1 MEDLYPHCVAIRK
14 VNLADDL
21 RKIASI
27 ANYLRNQLHCR
38 YPREYRI
45 SSDKDNH
52 YYHFSDYDKAEQLRS
67 LYG

>member
-1 MEDLYPHCVAIRK
+1 MENYPHCVSIK
-14 VNLADDL
+14 KIDFKEDL
-21 RKIASI
+21 KRVVDI
-27 ANYLRNQLHCR
+27 ANYLRNQLNCR
-38 YPREYRI
+38 HPREYRI